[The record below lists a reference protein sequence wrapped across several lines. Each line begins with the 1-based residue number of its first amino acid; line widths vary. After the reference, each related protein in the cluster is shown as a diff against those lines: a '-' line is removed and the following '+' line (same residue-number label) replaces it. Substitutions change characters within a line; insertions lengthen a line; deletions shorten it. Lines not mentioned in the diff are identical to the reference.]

1 MGSPAANVNSD
12 DCYKVLGVDRR
23 ASDQEIKAAYRK
35 LALKYHPDKNPDNTE
50 AARTNFNKVSEAYDT
65 LHDPEKRKV
74 YDQFGKQ
81 GSPGGFRG
89 HHGGGMSTQ
98 HAEDLF
104 QAFFGG
110 DPFGGGM
117 AGMPGGTNS
126 MFGGTPGRSQFH
138 FQQGGG
144 GFSGAGGFGGNM
156 FGGMTQPDPFGGVHG
171 GRQAQQPCPPCC
183 LTNATNVVV
192 RGLTTASEH
201 NGKSGTVVGWDAQR
215 CRYQIQLQSGGT
227 VSLRSQ
233 NLVQRCRVEVIGIQS
248 KPEMNGKIAEV
259 FGFDDEKGRYSVR
272 VEDSAMAMGL
282 QAGNC
287 LLKQGTAI
295 TLQGLSDHSLNGMMA
310 QIVAVDRPEAKYT
323 VQCQSGRQVRV
334 KADKV
339 LF

>member
-12 DCYKVLGVDRR
+12 DYYKVLGVDRR

-50 AARTNFNKVSEAYDT
+50 AARVSFNKVSEAYDT

-81 GSPGGFRG
+81 GAPGGFRG

-117 AGMPGGTNS
+117 AGMPGGMTG
-126 MFGGTPGRSQFH
+126 MFGGMPGRSQFH
-138 FQQGGG
+138 FQPSGGNFG
-144 GFSGAGGFGGNM
+144 GAGGFGGNM
-156 FGGMTQPDPFGGVHG
+156 FGGTDLFGSMHG
-171 GRQAQQPCPPCC
+171 GRQAQQQCPPYC
-183 LTNATNVVV
+183 LTKGTHVVI
-192 RGLTTASEH
+192 RGLTTAFEH

-215 CRYQIQLQSGGT
+215 CRYQIQLQSGET

-233 NLVQRCRVEVIGIQS
+233 NLVQRCHVEVIGIQS
-248 KPEMNGKIAEV
+248 KPEMNGKTAEV

-272 VEDSAMAMGL
+272 VEDPTMAMAL
-282 QAGNC
+282 HAGNC

-295 TLQGLSDHSLNGMMA
+295 TLQGLSDQSLNGMMA